1 LVVERVS
8 VAAASA
14 NDEPADVGPVA
25 LNLTGAAGVVVIT
38 LTVGKLMEV
47 DVIVAGVHVIPS

>member
-8 VAAASA
+8 VAAASGY
-14 NDEPADVGPVA
+14 DEPADVGPVA
-25 LNLTGAAGVVVIT
+25 LNLTGAPGVVVIT

-47 DVIVAGVHVIPS
+47 DVMVAGVHVIPS